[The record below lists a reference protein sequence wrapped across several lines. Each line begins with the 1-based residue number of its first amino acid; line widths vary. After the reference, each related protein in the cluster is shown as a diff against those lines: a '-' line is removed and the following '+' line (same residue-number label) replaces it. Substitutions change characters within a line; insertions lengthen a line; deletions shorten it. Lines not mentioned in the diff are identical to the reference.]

1 MYYVLFVIFLFSP
14 LGQYACKDGRNSPC
28 LVYVSFNH
36 KIYVY
41 WRVELERM
49 EPTNLLSVLEER
61 PEYPDLL
68 HRLGVGEW
76 TSVCVIVCRAQHCL
90 QCPSGGAGKKIG
102 CIEKIKFLNAF
113 ITLQTLY
120 YEQSTH
126 LESICQNIF
135 MKHISFSVET
145 RDILSVI

>member
-1 MYYVLFVIFLFSP
+1 MLLHSP
-14 LGQYACKDGRNSPC
+14 LGQYACKDGKNSPC

-76 TSVCVIVCRAQHCL
+76 TSVCVCEIVCRAQHC
-90 QCPSGGAGKKIG
+90 SHD
-102 CIEKIKFLNAF
+102 
-113 ITLQTLY
+113 
-120 YEQSTH
+120 H
-126 LESICQNIF
+126 LEELGKNRMHKRNQASEYIYNCANL
-135 MKHISFSVET
+135 K
-145 RDILSVI
+145 L